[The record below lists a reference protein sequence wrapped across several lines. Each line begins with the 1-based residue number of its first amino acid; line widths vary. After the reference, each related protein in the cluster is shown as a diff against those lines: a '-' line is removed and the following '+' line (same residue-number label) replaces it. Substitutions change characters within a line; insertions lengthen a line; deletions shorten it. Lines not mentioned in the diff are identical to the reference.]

1 MGNKVLF
8 KENLQVLKTFGNN
21 SFQPNNYR
29 LRTNSTSNINAKR
42 RIYEGMDVI
51 PKFIANENMKELNN
65 ELMDR
70 LLKKKN
76 IFTKMMKSYFSGNED
91 SFTNSLQEIQKEMEG
106 YKDIMEKCKDRDF
119 DGFMDLLSFINS
131 NKTNMNLSSMQSMT
145 LNDYK
150 NMNYDT
156 KKNIYAG
163 IYENRQLISHKLNLK
178 YIDNERNKRTNNM
191 YNNNVKENINIRNNN
206 NNNNNRA
213 SYKKNIT
220 QEQIKLFKI
229 FIGNPHIVDEHVIS
243 YFDISNPQVIMAAD
257 KYFKNIYGCECL
269 TLYYYYPSKRQS
281 GAKMHKFRFTSDIK
295 ELFMSAQD
303 DYFSIVN
310 PRLYLENGKEIINDK
325 RKKCI
330 GALNLLNNSKIKVI
344 G

>member
-1 MGNKVLF
+1 MGNKILF

-21 SFQPNNYR
+21 SFQPNNYKSA
-29 LRTNSTSNINAKR
+29 NSNSNINAKR
-42 RIYEGMDVI
+42 RIYDGMDVI

-76 IFTKMMKSYFSGNED
+76 IFTKMMKSYFSDNED
-91 SFTNSLQEIQKEMEG
+91 SFTNSLREIQKEMDG

-131 NKTNMNLSSMQSMT
+131 NKTNMNLSSMQNMT
-145 LNDYK
+145 LNDYR

-156 KKNIYAG
+156 KKNILAG

-178 YIDNERNKRTNNM
+178 YIDNERNKMTNIM
-191 YNNNVKENINIRNNN
+191 YKNNAKENINMKNNN
-206 NNNNNRA
+206 NNSRVSN
-213 SYKKNIT
+213 KKNIT
-220 QEQIKLFKI
+220 QEQI
-229 FIGNPHIVDEHVIS
+229 IS
-243 YFDISNPQVIMAAD
+243 YFDISNPQVIIAAE
-257 KYFKNIYGCECL
+257 KYFKNVYGCDCL

-281 GAKMHKFRFTSDIK
+281 GARMHKFKFTSDITQ
-295 ELFMSAQD
+295 LFMSAQD

-325 RKKCI
+325 RRKCI
-330 GALNLLNNSKIKVI
+330 GALNLLNNSKIKVL